1 LHKEFECVARAGLDR
16 RDWRHH
22 VQGPISCIDTHIADT
37 AAIRAAGVAS
47 APTAVNSVNV
57 VCGRVGSARE
67 ATALWPVNHGGD
79 LICLPHQGGA
89 QFQLTSV
96 CCGKWH
102 ARAASAWRVLG
113 PGFVTGSSE
122 DDPSGIQTVGP
133 NSLPDTTLHPLALV
147 AAAIFG
153 FLVDFIK
160 VPTFDRLG
168 VV

>member
-1 LHKEFECVARAGLDR
+1 VRRARRAGSTGLASPRSGSDQLYR
-16 RDWRHH
+16 HAHRGHSRD
-22 VQGPISCIDTHIADT
+22 QGSWCGQ
-37 AAIRAAGVAS
+37 RAHRGEFGQCCVWPCWFS
-47 APTAVNSVNV
+47 TR
-57 VCGRVGSARE
+57 GHR
-67 ATALWPVNHGGD
+67 ALWPVNHGDD